1 MIARGRTWKTS
12 FEPTLERRKVNRM
25 ERHGGSRDPKNRKTL
40 NDDVRREKLSFTLT
54 RLFDENLLRKAC
66 TTPLKRSLTRE
77 DAWRGLKKR
86 CLYSDSEFQGIVDI
100 SGRKIFVLFFSVDG
114 FDWIFKELSFLLF
127 FLWEMNFFFSIIWLE
142 VKNVFEGLVK
152 ILYFRIIIAW
162 KRMYKL

>member
-100 SGRKIFVLFFSVDG
+100 SGRKISLLFFSVDG

-127 FLWEMNFFFSIIWLE
+127 FSVRNEFFLFYYLIGGKEWFWRFS
-142 VKNVFEGLVK
+142 KNIVF
-152 ILYFRIIIAW
+152 
-162 KRMYKL
+162 

>member
-100 SGRKIFVLFFSVDG
+100 SGRKISVLFFSVDG

-127 FLWEMNFFFSIIWLE
+127 FSVRNEFFLFYYLIGGEECFWRFS
-142 VKNVFEGLVK
+142 KNIVF
-152 ILYFRIIIAW
+152 
-162 KRMYKL
+162 